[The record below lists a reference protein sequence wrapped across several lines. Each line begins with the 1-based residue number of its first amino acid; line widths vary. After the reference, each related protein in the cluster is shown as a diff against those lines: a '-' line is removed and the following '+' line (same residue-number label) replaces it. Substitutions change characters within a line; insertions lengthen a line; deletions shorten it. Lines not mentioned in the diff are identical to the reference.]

1 MRRSAI
7 AAAFVFAS
15 MGLCAQQGTEPQPRV
30 KTPGDGTGD
39 AKDAARGA
47 VLSAPSSFV
56 PIAPCRIA
64 DTRQGGGKSGAFGP
78 PSLQAGVAR
87 TIPVAQSSCG
97 VPPGAIAYF
106 LNFTVVPPGRL
117 SFLTVAPTGQAR
129 PNVSTLNSFDGRV
142 TASMAVVPAG
152 TGGAID
158 VFVTDRTDAIIDITG
173 VIVASTDALPFRFM
187 PPCRV
192 MDTRPGEGKSGVFGP
207 PLMAARS
214 SRSLAIPLSGCA
226 GIPSTSKAYL
236 LNVTVVPRGPLA
248 FLTVWPT
255 GLPRPPVS
263 MLNSFQGQV
272 VANAVVVAAGNRGMI
287 DIYVSNA
294 TDVIVDISGYL
305 AP

>member
-1 MRRSAI
+1 MSRPAI
-7 AAAFVFAS
+7 AAAFVFVSIA
-15 MGLCAQQGTEPQPRV
+15 LCAPQEEDSQPRV
-30 KTPGDGTGD
+30 KQARDGSGD
-39 AKDAARGA
+39 AKDAGRGA
-47 VLSAPSSFV
+47 ILSAPSSFM

-78 PSLQAGVAR
+78 PSLQAGTVR
-87 TIPVAQSSCG
+87 TIPVVQSNCG
-97 VPPGAIAYF
+97 VPPGAVAYF

-117 SFLTVAPTGQAR
+117 SFLTVSPTGQPR

-152 TGGAID
+152 TNGAID
-158 VFVTDRTDAIIDITG
+158 VYVTDRTDMVIDITG
-173 VIVASTDALPFRFM
+173 AIITGTDALPFRFM

-207 PLMAARS
+207 PLMAART

-226 GIPSTSKAYL
+226 GIPATSKAYL

-255 GLPRPPVS
+255 GLARPPVS
-263 MLNSFQGQV
+263 NLNSFQGQV
-272 VANAVVVAAGNRGMI
+272 VANAVVVAAGKNAMI